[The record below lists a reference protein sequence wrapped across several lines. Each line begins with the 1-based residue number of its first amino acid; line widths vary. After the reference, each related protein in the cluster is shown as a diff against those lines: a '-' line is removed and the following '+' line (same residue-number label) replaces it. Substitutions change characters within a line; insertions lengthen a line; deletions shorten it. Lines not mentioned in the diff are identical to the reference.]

1 MLTSNSMR
9 WLVVAVSAAMLL
21 AVVAACSSETIEV
34 PGETVVVKEV
44 VTETVEVP
52 GETVVVE
59 KEVIRT
65 VEVPGETVTKE
76 VVKEVMVPGETVVVK
91 EEVIKTVEIPGQ
103 TVVKEVVKTV
113 EVPGETVVVEKEV
126 VKTVEVPGETVVV
139 TKEVAVPVE
148 VVREVPSGKNYVTDP
163 TTGKAVSAPQYGGTL
178 TIPSGAE
185 HEIADAWFVSG
196 NAGWFISGVLEKLVI
211 GDWAVDR
218 DEFGWTGK
226 NIPPEYLIG
235 QLAESWDISP
245 DGLTYTFHIR
255 QGVHW
260 HNKPPT
266 NGREL
271 TAQDIEYNYHRLL
284 GMGSGFTEPSP
295 VLHAMTALQFESI
308 TATDKYTVV
317 FKLKRPHINAFA
329 LITDWWTNF
338 IYSPEVIEKYG
349 DAKDWRNVVG
359 TGPWMLT
366 DWVEGSSYT
375 FIKNPDYWG
384 YDEKY
389 PENRLPYID
398 QLRVLVMLED
408 ATRLAAMRSG
418 KVDWGGGGI
427 GTNFIASIDQAE
439 SLQRSNPEIELHK
452 YWTRSN
458 WAFSMNLN
466 NPLFSDIRVRIAMQK
481 ALALETIA
489 NTFFKGYA
497 NWEPRGRVG
506 DSLKGY
512 YVPYEEWPEEIKER
526 YTYDPAAAEALLDEV
541 GFPRGAD
548 GIRFKTN
555 VIAIT
560 TQDTGYVELATAY
573 WREIGIAVEIEV
585 LDIAQYVKIAS
596 SSNHEA
602 IRINEMSMHYLAE
615 HLVGRF
621 YGKQPAWKSAGR
633 EFTDPDFDA
642 KFEAMRATTDLEE
655 YKRLFR
661 ELDMYATEKHW
672 MIWGPESPQFTWN
685 QPWVIGY
692 NGEAN
697 LGEAQD
703 YAILARLW
711 IDSELKEAMGH

>member
-1 MLTSNSMR
+1 MLTSNSLR
-9 WLVVAVSAAMLL
+9 WLVVFAGAAMLL
-21 AVVAACSSETIEV
+21 AVAAAC
-34 PGETVVVKEV
+34 GA
-44 VTETVEVP
+44 ETVEVP

-59 KEVIRT
+59 KEVIKT
-65 VEVPGETVTKE
+65 VEVPGETVIQE
-76 VVKEVMVPGETVVVK
+76 VVKEVQVPGETVVVEKVVTETVEVPGETVVVK
-91 EEVIKTVEIPGQ
+91 EEVVKTVEVPGE
-103 TVVKEVVKTV
+103 TVTVEVVKEVM
-113 EVPGETVVVEKEV
+113 VPGETVVVEKEV
-126 VKTVEVPGETVVV
+126 VKTVEVPGQTVVV

-260 HNKPPT
+260 HNKPPM

-295 VLHAMTALQFESI
+295 VLHGMTALQFESI

-389 PENRLPYID
+389 PQNRLPYID

-481 ALALETIA
+481 TLDLETIA

-602 IRINEMSMHYLAE
+602 IRINEMSHHYLAE

-621 YGKQPAWKSAGR
+621 YGKSPAWNSAGR